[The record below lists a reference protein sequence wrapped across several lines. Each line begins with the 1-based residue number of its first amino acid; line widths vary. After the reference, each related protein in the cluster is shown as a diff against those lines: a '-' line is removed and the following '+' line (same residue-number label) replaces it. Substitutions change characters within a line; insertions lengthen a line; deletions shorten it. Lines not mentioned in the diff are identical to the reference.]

1 MKYEFSYDNGYASCI
16 IRYGQIV
23 FLGEAHCHPNDE
35 DFQSEKTGLQIAEV
49 RANIQYLQ
57 FKRDKEI
64 KSQIKILKHL
74 LGNIQSSKYHNP
86 KNYESIMLRNQL
98 KALERELEDINDAIA
113 EEKKFLKEY
122 INEKDK
128 FYKRIRSKKVNN

>member
-1 MKYEFSYDNGYASCI
+1 MKYEFSYNDGYASCI
-16 IRYGQIV
+16 IHYEQVV
-23 FLGEAHCHPNDE
+23 FLGEARCHPDDE

-86 KNYESIMLRNQL
+86 KNYESSMLRNQL
-98 KALERELEDINDAIA
+98 KALEKELEDINEAIA